1 MRNHPDDLERDPF
14 RERSLRRNFTPVT
27 FWLKF
32 LGGAF
37 LLLML
42 IILVAKSVTTVES
55 GTHAVLRRWG
65 KAEQVLEPGLH
76 FYNPIS
82 TSLQIYDT
90 RIRTHTEHVSVTSV
104 DNVRFTADVTVAYA
118 PDPKK
123 LVDLDSRLGR
133 EYLARLTPIIQTASR
148 DVFSDIKIYDVVAQV
163 GRVTQELKA
172 NLDPQFAAH
181 NVLLESVQ
189 ISNVD
194 LPDNVEIQ
202 AAEVAAAAKAKEAA
216 EFRLQA
222 AKIEQET
229 RALEARTAAQNPEL
243 IRLRQLEIMR
253 EIELSRNDAIKNTK
267 VQTLIIG
274 ALPGGVQPMVPVK
287 E

>member
-1 MRNHPDDLERDPF
+1 MRNQPDDLDQDPF
-14 RERSLRRNFTPVT
+14 LKRRMSRNLTPVT

-37 LLLML
+37 LLLIL
-42 IILVAKSVTTVES
+42 IILTAKSVTTVES

-82 TSLQIYDT
+82 TSLHIYDT
-90 RIRTHTEHVSVTSV
+90 RIRTHTERVSVTSV

-118 PDPKK
+118 PDPRK

-133 EYLARLTPIIQTASR
+133 EYLARLTPIVQTASR
-148 DVFSDIKIYDVVAQV
+148 DVFSDIKIYNVVAEV

-172 NLDPQFAAH
+172 TLDPQFAAH

-274 ALPGGVQPMVPVK
+274 TLPGGVQTMVPVK

>member
-1 MRNHPDDLERDPF
+1 MRNQPDDLERDPF
-14 RERSLRRNFTPVT
+14 LERGRRRNFTPAT

-32 LGGAF
+32 LGAAF
-37 LLLML
+37 LLLIV
-42 IILVAKSVTTVES
+42 IILGAKSVTTVES

-82 TSLQIYDT
+82 TSLQIYET
-90 RIRTHTEHVSVTSV
+90 RIRTHTENVSVTSV

-118 PDPKK
+118 PDPKR
-123 LVDLDSRLGR
+123 LVELDSRLGR

-172 NLDPQFAAH
+172 SLDPQFAAH

-274 ALPGGVQPMVPVK
+274 TLPAGVQAMVPVK

>member
-1 MRNHPDDLERDPF
+1 MKGGKSTIMAESNPL
-14 RERSLRRNFTPVT
+14 LKLIPVVT
-27 FWLKF
+27 
-32 LGGAF
+32 
-37 LLLML
+37 LL
-42 IILVAKSVTTVES
+42 IVVAVIGFNSVTTVES

-65 KAEQVLEPGLH
+65 KAEQILDPGLH
-76 FYNPIS
+76 FFNPVS
-82 TSLQIYDT
+82 TGLELYDT
-90 RIRTHTEHVSVTSV
+90 RIRTHQEHVSVTSV

-118 PDPKK
+118 LDPKK
-123 LVDLDSRLGR
+123 LIDLDARLGK
-133 EYLARLTPIIQTASR
+133 EYLNRLTPIIQTASR
-148 DVFSDIKIYDVVAQV
+148 DVFSDIKIYDVVGQV
-163 GRVTQELKA
+163 GRVTQDLKGT
-172 NLDPQFAAH
+172 LDPQFAAH

-189 ISNVD
+189 ISNID

-253 EIELSRNDAIKNTK
+253 EVELSRNDAIKNTK

-274 ALPGGVQPMVPVK
+274 APPAGVQTMVPVR
-287 E
+287 

>member
-1 MRNHPDDLERDPF
+1 MRKQPDDLERDPF
-14 RERSLRRNFTPVT
+14 LERGPRRNFTPVT

-32 LGGAF
+32 LGAAF
-37 LLLML
+37 LLLIV

-82 TSLQIYDT
+82 TSLQMYDT
-90 RIRTHTEHVSVTSV
+90 RIRTHTERVSVTSV

-133 EYLARLTPIIQTASR
+133 EYLARLTPIVQTASR

-172 NLDPQFAAH
+172 TLDPQFAAH

-274 ALPGGVQPMVPVK
+274 TLPAGVQPMVPVK

>member
-1 MRNHPDDLERDPF
+1 MMNDP
-14 RERSLRRNFTPVT
+14 RVLWKIGPI
-27 FWLKF
+27 LI
-32 LGGAF
+32 
-37 LLLML
+37 LLLVVVIFGL
-42 IILVAKSVTTVES
+42 SAVTTVQS

-65 KAEQVLEPGLH
+65 KAEQVLGPGLH

-82 TSLQIYDT
+82 TDLEIYDT
-90 RIRTHTEHVSVTSV
+90 RIRTHMEPVSVTSV

-123 LVDLDSRLGR
+123 LVELDSRLGR
-133 EYLARLTPIIQTASR
+133 EYLNRLTPIVQTAAR
-148 DVFSDIKIYDVVAQV
+148 DVFSDIKIYEVVGQV
-163 GRVTQELKA
+163 GRVTQDLKDA
-172 NLDPQFAAH
+172 LEPQFAAH

-189 ISNVD
+189 ISNID
-194 LPDNVEIQ
+194 LPDNVERQ

-243 IRLRQLEIMR
+243 IRLRQLDIMR
-253 EIELSRNDAIKNTK
+253 EIELSRNDAIKHTK

-274 ALPGGVQPMVPVK
+274 TLPNGVQAMVPAR
-287 E
+287 

>member
-1 MRNHPDDLERDPF
+1 MRNQRDDLERDPF
-14 RERSLRRNFTPVT
+14 LERGLRRNFTPVT

-32 LGGAF
+32 LGAAF
-37 LLLML
+37 LLLIV
-42 IILVAKSVTTVES
+42 IILGAKSVTTVES

-82 TSLQIYDT
+82 TTLQVYDT

-172 NLDPQFAAH
+172 TLDPQFAAH

-243 IRLRQLEIMR
+243 IRLRHLEIMR

-267 VQTLIIG
+267 VQTLILG
-274 ALPGGVQPMVPVK
+274 TLPAGVQTMVPVK

>member
-1 MRNHPDDLERDPF
+1 MRNQPDDLKRDPF
-14 RERSLRRNFTPVT
+14 LERGPRRNFTPVT

-32 LGGAF
+32 LGAAF
-37 LLLML
+37 LLLIV

-82 TSLQIYDT
+82 TNLQVYDT

-163 GRVTQELKA
+163 GRVTQELKVT
-172 NLDPQFAAH
+172 LDPQFAAH

-253 EIELSRNDAIKNTK
+253 EIELSRNDAIKNTR

-274 ALPGGVQPMVPVK
+274 TPPAGVQTMVPVK

>member
-1 MRNHPDDLERDPF
+1 MRNQRDDLERDPF
-14 RERSLRRNFTPVT
+14 LERGLRRNFTPVT

-32 LGGAF
+32 LGAAF
-37 LLLML
+37 LLLIV
-42 IILVAKSVTTVES
+42 IILGAKSVTTVES

-82 TSLQIYDT
+82 TTLQVYDT

-148 DVFSDIKIYDVVAQV
+148 DVFSDIKIYDVVGQV
-163 GRVTQELKA
+163 GRVSQELK
-172 NLDPQFAAH
+172 NSLEREFATH
-181 NVLLESVQ
+181 FVRLESVQ
-189 ISNVD
+189 ISNID
-194 LPDNVEIQ
+194 LPDNVEVQ

-222 AKIEQET
+222 ARIEQET
-229 RALEARTAAQNPEL
+229 RALEARTAAQNPDL

-253 EIELSRNDAIKNTK
+253 EVELSRNEAIKETK

-274 ALPGGVQPMVPVK
+274 ALPNGVQTMVPVK
-287 E
+287 